1 MGAIS
6 GARIKNGLFIKK
18 VYFLYSKHSL
28 LISSKRKR
36 KRKQKQKKQKQT
48 NKTKQQQQQKKQD
61 PSKPWLTPDI
71 IKSIRIKNNLH
82 KEFCQATKLPQK
94 ISLHQKVKNY
104 RN

>member
-1 MGAIS
+1 M
-6 GARIKNGLFIKK
+6 
-18 VYFLYSKHSL
+18 

-36 KRKQKQKKQKQT
+36 KQKNNNNNKKKQTKEKKQ
-48 NKTKQQQQQKKQD
+48 NKTTTTTTTKQD

-82 KEFCQATKLPQK
+82 KEFCQATKVPQK